1 MYDVS
6 AWGIDVHLINVHYY
20 YYYKSPV
27 CTSLFLHR
35 LQLAIGHRQV
45 CKGLERDQLS
55 LVLVWGAAQPLLLI
69 RSLLPLAASR
79 ACPALCLQK
88 LMPTITDATG
98 LSSLI
103 AIGFKV
109 SVFVNLSIESVC
121 VCVCTC
127 VCACVCVCACMHITA
142 VPRCLFS

>member
-6 AWGIDVHLINVHYY
+6 AWGIDEHMINVHY

-27 CTSLFLHR
+27 CASLFLHR

-109 SVFVNLSIESVC
+109 SGFVYLSIESLCVC
-121 VCVCTC
+121 VHVCVCMCMCVCTC
-127 VCACVCVCACMHITA
+127 MHVTA